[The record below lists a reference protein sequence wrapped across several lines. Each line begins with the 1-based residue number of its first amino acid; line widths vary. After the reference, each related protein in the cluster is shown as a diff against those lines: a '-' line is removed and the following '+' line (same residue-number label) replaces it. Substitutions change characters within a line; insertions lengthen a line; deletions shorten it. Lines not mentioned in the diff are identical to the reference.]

1 MTTAAKTM
9 SVDQAREFLDRRA
22 PGDHTLLDVRQGWE
36 YEEFHLPG
44 ARHVPL
50 ADLLDRLD
58 EIDRDK
64 PVLVYCLS
72 GGRSHAAATLLDGQ
86 GYADVA
92 SLAGGIMA
100 WQGHTAFGPAELGM
114 VEFTG
119 RETPQEVVLKAYA
132 MENILQEFYILR
144 ADLAETLE
152 RIELFMELAGFE
164 DRHKDTLFALYQNI
178 LGEKMDRKLFDEV
191 ALAGAGA
198 GAGAKGE
205 AAAEGGVGILE
216 YLDAFGDAF
225 DADQGVLQFASMIEA
240 QALDY
245 YLRCGRQAERDDAR
259 DVFATLAREEKAH
272 LKLLARFMDRRE
284 E

>member
-22 PGDHTLLDVRQGWE
+22 PGDHTLLDVRQDWE

-44 ARHVPL
+44 AHHVPL

-72 GGRSHAAATLLDGQ
+72 GGRSHAAAALLDGQ

-92 SLAGGIMA
+92 NMAGGIMA

-144 ADLAETLE
+144 ADVAETLE

-164 DRHKDTLFALYQNI
+164 DRHKDTLFALYQKI
-178 LGEKMDRKLFDEV
+178 LGEKMDRKLFEEV
-191 ALAGAGA
+191 ALTGGVT
-198 GAGAKGE
+198 
-205 AAAEGGVGILE
+205 AAEGGVGILE
-216 YLDAFGDAF
+216 YLDVFGEAF

-245 YLRCGRQAERDDAR
+245 YLRCGMRAERTDAR

-272 LKLLARFMDRRE
+272 LKLLARFMDRRGE
-284 E
+284 

>member
-9 SVDQAREFLDRRA
+9 SVDQARAFLDRRT

-86 GYADVA
+86 GYADA
-92 SLAGGIMA
+92 ATMAGGIMA
-100 WQGHTAFGPAELGM
+100 WQGQTAFGPAELGM

-119 RETPQEVVLKAYA
+119 RETPREVVLKAYA

-164 DRHKDTLFALYQNI
+164 DRHKDTLFALYQKI
-178 LGEKMDRKLFDEV
+178 LGEKMDRKLFEEV
-191 ALAGAGA
+191 ALAPNG
-198 GAGAKGE
+198 

-216 YLDAFGDAF
+216 YLDAFGEAF

-245 YLRCGRQAERDDAR
+245 YLRCGMRAERDDAR

-272 LKLLARFMDRRE
+272 LKLLARFMDRRGE
-284 E
+284 